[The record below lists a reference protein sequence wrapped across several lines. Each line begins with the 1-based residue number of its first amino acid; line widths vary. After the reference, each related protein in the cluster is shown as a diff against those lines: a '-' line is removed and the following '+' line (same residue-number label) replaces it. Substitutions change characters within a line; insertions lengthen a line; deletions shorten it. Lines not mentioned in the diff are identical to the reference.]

1 MVSSRFAQDPWVIV
15 PRRQGNLPFRQD
27 TPAGTAGAHM
37 EGIRLA
43 DGRVVVVHGTGSVR
57 AHLAELLTRDG
68 YSVESIDST
77 YRCMA
82 RVVDDPADLVILG
95 LAGLADVELELIA
108 SLREEE
114 AAPRILVLFPQS
126 LRELAARALSL
137 GADAYLLEPFYTTEL
152 QRVAASLLQTPRAAT
167 PPVLAAAPAR
177 ADALQHL
184 AHEVAHA
191 INNPLQI
198 LSLMLDN
205 KDIKKAEILK
215 GLPPQLERIEQVVA
229 LLREFGAVS
238 RGDPKRVQAE
248 PAARRAG
255 EAAGVRIEAHNV
267 PAARVDEANYTTA
280 LTALFQAIQDRVGD
294 DTSLV
299 AQQSGGGGEVTVRLT
314 VASDAF
320 GDETIDDLENAVFVV
335 GPERR
340 ILPGLAL
347 PRLLLEESGGRLEI
361 DSQGDDVTFRA
372 TVPSA

>member
-1 MVSSRFAQDPWVIV
+1 
-15 PRRQGNLPFRQD
+15 
-27 TPAGTAGAHM
+27 M

-43 DGRVVVVHGTGSVR
+43 GGRVVVVHGTGSVR

-152 QRVAASLLQTPRAAT
+152 QRVAASLMQTSRAA
-167 PPVLAAAPAR
+167 PPQVLPAPGR

-205 KDIKKAEILK
+205 KDIKKAEMLK
-215 GLPPQLERIEQVVA
+215 GVPPQLERIEQVVA

>member
-1 MVSSRFAQDPWVIV
+1 
-15 PRRQGNLPFRQD
+15 
-27 TPAGTAGAHM
+27 M
-37 EGIRLA
+37 EGFRLA
-43 DGRVVVVHGTGSVR
+43 GGRVVVVHGTGSVR

-82 RVVDDPADLVILG
+82 RVVDDPADLVVLG

-152 QRVAASLLQTPRAAT
+152 QRVAASLMRGPA
-167 PPVLAAAPAR
+167 VAAPAVQPPPSR

-198 LSLMLDN
+198 LSLLLG
-205 KDIKKAEILK
+205 KKGVKKEEIVE
-215 GLPPQLERIEQVVA
+215 GIPPQLERIEQVVG

-238 RGDPKRVQAE
+238 PGDARTVDAE
-248 PAARRAG
+248 PAARRAA
-255 EAAGVRIEAHNV
+255 EAAGVAIEAHNV
-267 PAARVDEANYTTA
+267 PAAHVDEANYTAA
-280 LTALFQAIQDRVGD
+280 LTALFKAIQDRVGEG
-294 DTSLV
+294 TSLV

-314 VASDAF
+314 VAADAF
-320 GDETIDDLENAVFVV
+320 GDETIEHLEDAVFVI
-335 GPERR
+335 GSERR

-347 PRLLLEESGGRLEI
+347 PRLLLEEFGGRHEV